1 MQDSHENAD
10 RSLKGKRIVITGAG
24 RGLGRALAIV
34 SADRGA
40 EPVLLGR
47 DPNALDEVADVI
59 KNRTGCDALV
69 VPCDLGEP
77 SRITTACET
86 VLEEKPRVDV
96 LVNNGA
102 PWLEGRLG
110 ALSDEEITST
120 VAAAVSGTIL
130 VTKGLLPGLYR
141 SDGADIITVVST
153 SGIPGWDLSGG
164 SAPFY
169 AAKHGQSGFSDK
181 LREELKGTGIRVSA
195 IYPPDFDDA
204 DPTDTSWDRVP
215 GFDAK
220 ISNREVVSTLLFVMS
235 APRTCQ
241 FPVVI
246 LEGVPEETS

>member
-1 MQDSHENAD
+1 MQDTHESVD
-10 RSLKGKRIVITGAG
+10 RILEGKRIVITGAG
-24 RGLGRALAIV
+24 RGLGRALAIA
-34 SADRGA
+34 SADQGA
-40 EPVLLGR
+40 DTVLLGR
-47 DPNALDEVADVI
+47 HPTALHEVAEVI
-59 KNRTGCDALV
+59 RTRAGGDPLV

-77 SRITTACET
+77 SSIVTACET

-102 PWLEGRLG
+102 PWLEGRLDEF
-110 ALSDEEITST
+110 SDEEITST

-153 SGIPGWDLSGG
+153 SGIPGWNLSGG

-204 DPTDTSWDRVP
+204 DPTYTSWDREP
-215 GFDAK
+215 GVDAK
-220 ISNREVVSTLLFVMS
+220 ISNR
-235 APRTCQ
+235 
-241 FPVVI
+241 
-246 LEGVPEETS
+246 